1 MQVLNQPCEP
11 LRLAE
16 IVKQQSFS
24 LGEIEKVYPG
34 ITKVKRDSGGAIIID
49 DND

>member
-1 MQVLNQPCEP
+1 
-11 LRLAE
+11 LAK
-16 IVKQQSFS
+16 IVEQQSFS
-24 LGEIEKVYPG
+24 IRKFENKYPG